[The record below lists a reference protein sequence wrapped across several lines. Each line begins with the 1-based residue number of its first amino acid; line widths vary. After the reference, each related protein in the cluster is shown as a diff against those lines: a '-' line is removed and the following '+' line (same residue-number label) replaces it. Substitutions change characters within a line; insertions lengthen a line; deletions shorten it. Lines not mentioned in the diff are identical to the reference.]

1 MKFTLL
7 TQAALAISSISG
19 VIASPTPEAINEDS
33 SLEKRKDCSL
43 TIKYVKTWVEAG
55 LDRYR
60 HWLITEPRE
69 DRHLDFWCEAT
80 YHGFYFTNQ
89 QCFWGDDGKYYVDV
103 SVARGPA
110 GHKYLMDTY
119 NGACDDFERL
129 TECKAIKQF

>member
-7 TQAALAISSISG
+7 TQAVVAISPITG
-19 VIASPTPEAINEDS
+19 VVASPTPDVVTDALLD
-33 SLEKRKDCSL
+33 KRADCSM
-43 TIKYVKTWVEAG
+43 TIKYVKTWVESG

-60 HWLITEPRE
+60 HWLITEPR
-69 DRHLDFWCEAT
+69 DDSHLDFWCEAVQ
-80 YHGFYFTNQ
+80 HGFYFTNR

-119 NGACDDFERL
+119 NGACQDFERL